1 MTKILHSQRDK
12 YFLPWQEDAWI
23 NQRDAVIATFEY
35 VSVKSM
41 QRGDITPES
50 KEWLSKN
57 QEQNK
62 NLREKIAKSIPRD
75 GMISPLILVSVN
87 HRHWKKVDNYFW
99 KSIPFVIHT
108 GNNRFQYAI
117 ENGYTHI
124 SSILLGIRV
133 DPRTW
138 NYLQDELKKPNDK
151 NLRVSKDKVFSDI
164 GEWEDEGWI
173 KQ

>member
-62 NLREKIAKSIPRD
+62 NLREKIAKSIPKN
-75 GMISPLILVSVN
+75 GMISPLILVSVK

-124 SSILLGIRV
+124 SSILLGV
-133 DPRTW
+133 NVHPTTW
-138 NYLQDELKKPNDK
+138 NYLQRELKRSVDENIRIDK
-151 NLRVSKDKVFSDI
+151 ASVFTNI
-164 GEWEDEGWI
+164 GEWEWEA
-173 KQ
+173 

>member
-1 MTKILHSQRDK
+1 MTKILHSHRDK

-124 SSILLGIRV
+124 SSILLGV
-133 DPRTW
+133 NVHPTTW
-138 NYLQDELKKPNDK
+138 NYLQRELKRSVDENIRIDK
-151 NLRVSKDKVFSDI
+151 ASVFNNI
-164 GEWEDEGWI
+164 GEWEWE
-173 KQ
+173 KE